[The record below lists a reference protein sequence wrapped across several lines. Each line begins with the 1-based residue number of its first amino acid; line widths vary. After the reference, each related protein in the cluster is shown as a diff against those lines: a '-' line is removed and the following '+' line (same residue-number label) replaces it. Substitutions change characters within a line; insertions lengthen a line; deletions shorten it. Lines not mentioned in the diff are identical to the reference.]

1 MEHGVRVSPT
11 NIFVET
17 DHRKEKREHLAEPH
31 IFSMVEYI
39 DIKNAEKKTMEKNG
53 KNSKL
58 KISNKNTKTEE
69 KKRRDS
75 TQKT

>member
-1 MEHGVRVSPT
+1 
-11 NIFVET
+11 
-17 DHRKEKREHLAEPH
+17 
-31 IFSMVEYI
+31 MVEYI
-39 DIKNAEKKTMEKNG
+39 DIKNAEKKRWKNG